1 MIFKSPAQAGGFHL
15 SKNFYSLRVFFD
27 KCFHSSPKLSTLLTA
42 MRPGDSQGGG
52 FSAAPLEPASSQC
65 SCRDKNIASGGTSAR
80 AFIEGRPKAPFSRF
94 RTISPDTLLGI
105 FLSCLFPRSGTP
117 GKLSPGILDRLLE
130 KHYNVASALFS
141 ETARFHIIQ
150 EIFLWQ
156 SPFPATPAA
165 FN

>member
-1 MIFKSPAQAGGFHL
+1 MMKSSAVL
-15 SKNFYSLRVFFD
+15 SRSFAPTVQFEKLEIHKVFRHFSN
-27 KCFHSSPKLSTLLTA
+27 FHSCQNLSPITLADFIIGYLSPLTY
-42 MRPGDSQGGG
+42 
-52 FSAAPLEPASSQC
+52 QC

-117 GKLSPGILDRLLE
+117 GKLSSGILDSPSE
-130 KHYNVASALFS
+130 KHYNATNALYS

-165 FN
+165 FK

>member
-1 MIFKSPAQAGGFHL
+1 MMKSSAVL
-15 SKNFYSLRVFFD
+15 SGSFALTVQFEKLEIHTVFRRFSN
-27 KCFHSSPKLSTLLTA
+27 FHSCQNLSPITLADFIIGYLSPLTY
-42 MRPGDSQGGG
+42 
-52 FSAAPLEPASSQC
+52 QC

-94 RTISPDTLLGI
+94 RTISPDTLSGI

-117 GKLSPGILDRLLE
+117 GKLSSGILDSPSE

-141 ETARFHIIQ
+141 ETARITHHSGD
-150 EIFLWQ
+150 FLWQ

-165 FN
+165 FK